1 MLRRHA
7 GIAVPFV
14 SLGGLMAGAWR
25 AKQARLAVNQEAKR
39 ESAMSSSIV
48 RATCLLA
55 LVTLLGAA
63 SAQSPPSVPDTI
75 EGHLAAGK
83 SAAGGRDN
91 TPDFYGL
98 VTALCVA
105 PQHGAL
111 PPDAPAPREDPNRKA
126 TYMQP
131 KKAFDD
137 VYWMGTE
144 SVSAW
149 LLTSSDGY
157 ILYDTANVYD
167 AEDVLVGGMQKLGL
181 DPARVKYVIVS
192 HGHRGESGGAYLFQ
206 SRYGAHIVTADWD
219 LIEASLYG
227 YPTGKP
233 KRDIVATDAMKI
245 TLGDRTVTLYLTP
258 GHTPGTISGIFQ
270 VHDHGK
276 PLTVVYSGGTEFN
289 FPNDVAHFDQ
299 YLASERRL
307 AGLAAAAGATVIINN
322 QSQFNGAADK
332 LRILADRQAG
342 ERHPLDVGRE
352 AVARYFRIEDECA
365 QAQRLKVIAGQS
377 SH

>member
-1 MLRRHA
+1 M
-7 GIAVPFV
+7 G
-14 SLGGLMAGAWR
+14 
-25 AKQARLAVNQEAKR
+25 
-39 ESAMSSSIV
+39 SAMLSSMRKAV
-48 RATCLLA
+48 CLLA
-55 LVTLLGAA
+55 LATLVSSAD
-63 SAQSPPSVPDTI
+63 AQSPGSVPDTI

-83 SAAGGRDN
+83 NAAGGRDN

-98 VTALCVA
+98 VTAICVA
-105 PQHGAL
+105 PQHGA
-111 PPDAPAPREDPNRKA
+111 PAPDAPAPREDPSHKT

-131 KKAFDD
+131 KQAFDD
-137 VYWMGTE
+137 VYWLGTE
-144 SVSAW
+144 GVSAW
-149 LLTSSDGY
+149 LLTSNDGY

-167 AEDVLVGGMQKLGL
+167 AEDVLIGGMQKLGL
-181 DPARVKYVIVS
+181 DPAKVKYVIVS

-219 LIEASLYG
+219 LIEGSLYG

-233 KRDIVATDAMKI
+233 KRDIVATDGMKV
-245 TLGDRTVTLYLTP
+245 TLGDRTITLYLTP

-270 VHDHGK
+270 VHDQGK

-307 AGLAAAAGATVIINN
+307 AAVAAAAGATVIINN

-332 LRILADRQAG
+332 LRILADIHSRKIVDL
-342 ERHPLDVGRE
+342 PVGQITSVSRS
-352 AVARYFRIEDECA
+352 C
-365 QAQRLKVIAGQS
+365 
-377 SH
+377 

>member
-1 MLRRHA
+1 MPWSIRR
-7 GIAVPFV
+7 AVCLLT
-14 SLGGLMAGAWR
+14 LGTLAGA
-25 AKQARLAVNQEAKR
+25 AN
-39 ESAMSSSIV
+39 
-48 RATCLLA
+48 
-55 LVTLLGAA
+55 
-63 SAQSPPSVPDTI
+63 AQPPAVPDTI

-83 SAAGGRDN
+83 NAAGGRDN

-105 PQHGAL
+105 PQNGA
-111 PPDAPAPREDPNRKA
+111 PPLDAPAPREDPNRKA

-149 LLTSSDGY
+149 LLTSDDGY
-157 ILYDTANVYD
+157 ILYDTAGVYD
-167 AEDVLVGGMQKLGL
+167 AEDVLVGGMTKLGL
-181 DPARVKYVIVS
+181 DPAKVKYVIVS

-219 LIEASLYG
+219 LIEGSLHG

-233 KRDIVATDAMKI
+233 KRDIVATDGMKI
-245 TLGDRTVTLYLTP
+245 TVGDRTVTLYLTP
-258 GHTPGTISGIFQ
+258 GHTPGTISGIFR
-270 VHDHGK
+270 VHDRGK

-307 AGLAAAAGATVIINN
+307 AGLAGKAGATIVINN

-332 LRILADRQAG
+332 LRLLADRQPG
-342 ERHPLDVGRE
+342 ERHPLDVGTD

-365 QAQRLKVIAGQS
+365 QAQRLRVIAGQS
-377 SH
+377 GH

>member
-1 MLRRHA
+1 MPPSMRK
-7 GIAVPFV
+7 AVC
-14 SLGGLMAGAWR
+14 LNA
-25 AKQARLAVNQEAKR
+25 
-39 ESAMSSSIV
+39 I
-48 RATCLLA
+48 CLLA
-55 LVTLLGAA
+55 LVTLAHAA
-63 SAQSPPSVPDTI
+63 EAQSPESVPDTI

-83 SAAGGRDN
+83 NAAGGRDN

-98 VTALCVA
+98 VTAICVA
-105 PQHGAL
+105 PQRGA
-111 PPDAPAPREDPNRKA
+111 PSPDAPAPREEPNRKA

-137 VYWMGTE
+137 VYWLGTE
-144 SVSAW
+144 GVSAW
-149 LLTSSDGY
+149 LLTSNDGY

-167 AEDVLVGGMQKLGL
+167 AEDVLVGGMTKLGL
-181 DPARVKYVIVS
+181 DPAKVKYVIVS

-206 SRYGAHIVTADWD
+206 SRYGARIVTGDWD
-219 LIEASLYG
+219 LIEGSVYG

-233 KRDIVATDAMKI
+233 KRDIEATDGMKLTLGERTI
-245 TLGDRTVTLYLTP
+245 TLYATP

-270 VHDHGK
+270 VHDQGK

-307 AGLAAAAGATVIINN
+307 ASLATEAGATIIINN

-332 LRILADRQAG
+332 LRMLADRQPG
-342 ERHPLDVGRE
+342 ERHPLEVGTE
-352 AVARYFRIEDECA
+352 AVARYFKIEDECA
-365 QAQRLKVIAGQS
+365 QAQRLKVIAGQGG
-377 SH
+377 H

>member
-1 MLRRHA
+1 M
-7 GIAVPFV
+7 
-14 SLGGLMAGAWR
+14 
-25 AKQARLAVNQEAKR
+25 Q
-39 ESAMSSSIV
+39 SSIRRTV
-48 RATCLLA
+48 GMLA
-55 LVTLLGAA
+55 LLTLS
-63 SAQSPPSVPDTI
+63 SAGTQSPAVPDTI

-105 PQHGAL
+105 PQRGA
-111 PPDAPAPREDPNRKA
+111 PPLDAPAPREDPDRKA

-137 VYWMGTE
+137 LYWMGTE

-167 AEDVLVGGMQKLGL
+167 AEDLLIGGMQKLGL
-181 DPARVKYVIVS
+181 DPAKVKYVIVS

-206 SRYGAHIVTADWD
+206 SRYGAHIVTGDWD
-219 LIEASLYG
+219 LIEGSLHG

-233 KRDIVATDAMKI
+233 KRDIVATDGMTI
-245 TLGDRTVTLYLTP
+245 TLGNRTVTLYATP

-270 VHDHGK
+270 VHDRGK
-276 PLTVVYSGGTEFN
+276 PLTAVYSGGTEFN

-307 AGLAAAAGATVIINN
+307 AALASAAGATVIINN
-322 QSQFNGAADK
+322 QSEFNGAADK
-332 LRILADRQAG
+332 LRMLADRRPG
-342 ERHPLDVGRE
+342 ERHPLDVGAR
-352 AVARYFRIEDECA
+352 AVARYFKIEDECA
-365 QAQRLKVIAGQS
+365 QAQRLKIMAEPARGG
-377 SH
+377 

>member
-1 MLRRHA
+1 
-7 GIAVPFV
+7 
-14 SLGGLMAGAWR
+14 
-25 AKQARLAVNQEAKR
+25 
-39 ESAMSSSIV
+39 MSMRKV
-48 RATCLLA
+48 LCLLA
-55 LVTLLGAA
+55 LVMLVGPAH
-63 SAQSPPSVPDTI
+63 AQSPASVSDTI
-75 EGHLAAGK
+75 EGRSIESHLAAGK
-83 SAAGGRDN
+83 NAAGGRDN

-105 PQHGAL
+105 PQRGA
-111 PPDAPAPREDPNRKA
+111 PAPDAPAPHEDPNRKA

-137 VYWMGTE
+137 VYWLGTE
-144 SVSAW
+144 STSAW
-149 LLTSSDGY
+149 LLTSDDGY
-157 ILYDTANVYD
+157 ILYDTAHVYD
-167 AEDVLVGGMQKLGL
+167 AEDVLIGGMQKLGL
-181 DPARVKYVIVS
+181 DPAQVKYVIVS

-206 SRYGAHIVTADWD
+206 SRYGARIVTADWD
-219 LIEASLYG
+219 LIDGSLYG

-233 KRDIVATDAMKI
+233 KRDIVATDGMKV
-245 TLGDRTVTLYLTP
+245 TVGNRTVTLYLTP
-258 GHTPGTISGIFQ
+258 GHTPGTVSGIFQ

-307 AGLAAAAGATVIINN
+307 ASLAAAAGATIVINN

-332 LRILADRQAG
+332 LRSLADRQPG
-342 ERHPLDVGRE
+342 ERHPLNVGTE
-352 AVARYFRIEDECA
+352 AVARYFKIEDECA

-377 SH
+377 DH

>member
-1 MLRRHA
+1 ML
-7 GIAVPFV
+7 
-14 SLGGLMAGAWR
+14 
-25 AKQARLAVNQEAKR
+25 
-39 ESAMSSSIV
+39 SSI
-48 RATCLLA
+48 RNAACLLA
-55 LVTLLGAA
+55 LVMLLDPAH
-63 SAQSPPSVPDTI
+63 AQSPATVPNTI

-83 SAAGGRDN
+83 NAAGGRDS

-98 VTALCVA
+98 VTAICVA
-105 PQHGAL
+105 PQHGA
-111 PPDAPAPREDPNRKA
+111 PSPDAPAPRENPNRKA
-126 TYMQP
+126 AYMQP
-131 KKAFDD
+131 KQAFDE

-144 SVSAW
+144 GESAW

-181 DPARVKYVIVS
+181 DPAKVKYVIVS

-206 SRYGAHIVTADWD
+206 SRYGARIVTADWD
-219 LIEASLYG
+219 LIEGSLYG

-233 KRDIVATDAMKI
+233 KRDIVATDGMQI
-245 TLGDRTVTLYLTP
+245 TVGERTVTLYSTP

-270 VHDHGK
+270 VHDHRK

-289 FPNDVAHFDQ
+289 FPNDIAHFDQ
-299 YLASERRL
+299 YLASVRK
-307 AGLAAAAGATVIINN
+307 LAALATEAHATIIINN

-332 LRILADRQAG
+332 LRILADRPPG
-342 ERHPLDVGRE
+342 ERHPLDVGTE

-365 QAQRLKVIAGQS
+365 QAQRLKVMAGEGGR
-377 SH
+377 